1 MRVRSVS
8 RLDRHIVKPFL
19 LLSSR
24 PEPELARAEYT
35 SFLQH
40 CGLAPDQLIQI
51 RVDQQP
57 LPELDLEKYSG
68 ILVGG
73 SPFNA
78 CVPESEKSEV
88 QQRVEAEMSRLLDRL
103 VPLDFPFFG
112 ACYGVATL
120 RLHQGGIVDTT
131 FGETVSA
138 PAISLTEAGRTDP
151 IAQDLPDTF
160 HAYVGHTEAIRE
172 LPTTATLLASS
183 GPCPVQM
190 FRVGANMYATQF
202 HPELDQNALAQR
214 VLAYDGH
221 GYYPDGAATQTL
233 AVLQGVDVAP
243 AHLLLRNFAKKYTQ
257 D

>member
-1 MRVRSVS
+1 M
-8 RLDRHIVKPFL
+8 KPFL

-24 PEPELARAEYT
+24 PELELARAEYT

-40 CGLAPDQLIQI
+40 CELAPDQLIQI
-51 RVDQQP
+51 RVDQRP
-57 LPELDLEKYSG
+57 LPQLDLEEYSG
-68 ILVGG
+68 IFVGG

-88 QQRVEAEMSRLLDRL
+88 QRRVEAEMSELLDRL

-120 RLHQGGIVDTT
+120 GLHQGGIVDTT

>member
-1 MRVRSVS
+1 MRVRSVP

-57 LPELDLEKYSG
+57 LPELDLETYSG

-120 RLHQGGIVDTT
+120 GLHQGGILRA
-131 FGETVSA
+131 GERQVQDAAAIGGDLFEGEHEVVVVVVVVAAKGMVGMELDGDGSRYARATPVSR
-138 PAISLTEAGRTDP
+138 IVGKMGTIGSTS
-151 IAQDLPDTF
+151 AQTW
-160 HAYVGHTEAIRE
+160 T
-172 LPTTATLLASS
+172 SS
-183 GPCPVQM
+183 GYS
-190 FRVGANMYATQF
+190 FSNRS
-202 HPELDQNALAQR
+202 
-214 VLAYDGH
+214 
-221 GYYPDGAATQTL
+221 
-233 AVLQGVDVAP
+233 
-243 AHLLLRNFAKKYTQ
+243 
-257 D
+257 